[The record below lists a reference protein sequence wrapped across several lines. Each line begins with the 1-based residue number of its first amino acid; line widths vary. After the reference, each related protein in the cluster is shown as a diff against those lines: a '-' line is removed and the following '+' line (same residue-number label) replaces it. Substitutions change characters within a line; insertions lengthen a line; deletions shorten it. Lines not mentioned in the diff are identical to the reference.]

1 MNRIQKH
8 WKENRAGLVLLVL
21 TVLFI
26 LFIFSRSTVP
36 SEASAKE
43 SGSVVGALSSLWS
56 FFGIDKD
63 SADHIVRKLGHFIE
77 FMGLGVLLTLS
88 ACFNGNKKLKGHVFT
103 VLFFCLCIPVCDETI
118 QYFSPGRAPEVR
130 DVLLDFSG
138 AVTGFIV
145 VAFIRKICKMNKKKK
160 KLQNKKSFIEILE

>member
-1 MNRIQKH
+1 MNRIQKQ
-8 WKENRAGLVLLVL
+8 WKENRAGLILLVL

-26 LFIFSRSTVP
+26 LFIFSRSMVP
-36 SEASAKE
+36 SEASAQE

-56 FFGIDKD
+56 FFGIDEN

-77 FMGLGVLLTLS
+77 YLGLGVFLTLS
-88 ACFNGNKKLKGHVFT
+88 ACCNGNKKPRGHVFT

-130 DVLLDFSG
+130 DVLLDFCGS
-138 AVTGFIV
+138 VTGFIV
-145 VAFIRKICKMNKKKK
+145 VVFIRKIYKMNKKKEK
-160 KLQNKKSFIEILE
+160 IAK

>member
-1 MNRIQKH
+1 MNRIQKQ
-8 WKENRAGLVLLVL
+8 WKENRAGLILLVL

-26 LFIFSRSTVP
+26 LFIFSRSMVP
-36 SEASAKE
+36 SEASAQE

-56 FFGIDKD
+56 FFGIDEN

-77 FMGLGVLLTLS
+77 FMGLGVLLTLC
-88 ACFNGNKKLKGHVFT
+88 ACYNGERKLKRHIFP

-130 DVLLDFSG
+130 DVLLDFCGS
-138 AVTGFIV
+138 VTGFIV
-145 VAFIRKICKMNKKKK
+145 VVFIRKIYKMNKKKEK
-160 KLQNKKSFIEILE
+160 IAK

>member
-1 MNRIQKH
+1 MNRIHKQ
-8 WKENRAGLVLLVL
+8 WKENRAGLILLVL

-26 LFIFSRSTVP
+26 LFIFSRSMVP
-36 SEASAKE
+36 SEASAQE

-56 FFGIDKD
+56 FFGIDED

-77 FMGLGVLLTLS
+77 YMGLGVFLTLS
-88 ACFNGNKKLKGHVFT
+88 AYCNGNKKLKGHVFT

-130 DVLLDFSG
+130 DVLLDFCGS
-138 AVTGFIV
+138 VTGFIV
-145 VAFIRKICKMNKKKK
+145 VVFIRKIYKMNKKKK
-160 KLQNKKSFIEILE
+160 KIAK